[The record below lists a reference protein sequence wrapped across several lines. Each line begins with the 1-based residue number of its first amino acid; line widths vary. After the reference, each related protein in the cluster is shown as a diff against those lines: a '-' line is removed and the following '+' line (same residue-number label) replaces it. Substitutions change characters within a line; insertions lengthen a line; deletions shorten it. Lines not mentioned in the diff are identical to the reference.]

1 MSHHY
6 SGPDFGFPHG
16 DARLDLTDLYAFPKP
31 GEADKSILIMNVHP
45 SAVVNP
51 PGPTT
56 REPFAPKAL
65 YELKIDTNGDAVAD
79 IAYRVRFSSS
89 ADGSQTATVRRV
101 EGAQAAETG
110 DSGQV
115 IIEAA
120 PVSTGRDA
128 RVTEA
133 GRYRFFAGWRSDP
146 FFFDTRGAL
155 NDLQFTGD
163 DFFIDKD
170 VCSIVLEM
178 PNSALGPKRVGLWA
192 RTLDGAGGAWVQADR
207 GALPAQ
213 AVFLVGSERD
223 GYHAG
228 EPANDARFI
237 AVFAHALEH
246 TGGYAPE
253 EARRV
258 AGTLLPDMLSYD
270 PTRPAS
276 FPSNGR
282 TLTDDAAD
290 AFLAVLTNGK
300 VTGDKVGPHIDLLAE
315 FPYLGPP
322 HKSGGL
328 QLRLSRPSFA
338 RRPGAGALHEGGRY
352 EPTRESAVH
361 REGPH
366 HRRARRHVA
375 QLRRPP
381 RGLTA
386 RRLRPT
392 VPR

>member
-6 SGPDFGFPHG
+6 SGPNFGFPHG
-16 DARLDLTDLYAFPKP
+16 DPRLDLTDLYAFPKP
-31 GEADKSILIMNVHP
+31 GGADKSILIMNVHP
-45 SAVVNP
+45 SAVVTP

-56 REPFAPKAL
+56 REPFAPEAL

-89 ADGSQTATVRRV
+89 EDGSQTATLRRV
-101 EGAQAAETG
+101 EGADAAGTG
-110 DSGQV
+110 DGGRI

-120 PVSTGRDA
+120 PVSTDRDA

-133 GRYRFFAGWRSDP
+133 GGYRFFAGWRSDP

-170 VCSIVLEM
+170 VCSIVLEV
-178 PNSALGPKRVGLWA
+178 PSSALGPKRVGLWA
-192 RTLDGAGGAWVQADR
+192 RTLDGAGGVWVPADR
-207 GALPAQ
+207 GALPQQ
-213 AVFLVGSERD
+213 AVFLGGSERD

-258 AGTLLPDMLSYD
+258 AGTLLPDIMSYD

-276 FPSNGR
+276 FPRNGR

-290 AFLAVLTNGK
+290 VFLAVLTNGK
-300 VTGDKVGPHIDLLAE
+300 VTGDKVGPHVDLLSE

-322 HKSGGL
+322 HDY
-328 QLRLSRPSFA
+328 SRRTS
-338 RRPGAGALHEGGRY
+338 
-352 EPTRESAVH
+352 
-361 REGPH
+361 
-366 HRRARRHVA
+366 
-375 QLRRPP
+375 
-381 RGLTA
+381 
-386 RRLRPT
+386 
-392 VPR
+392 

>member
-31 GEADKSILIMNVHP
+31 SEADKSILIMNVHP

-51 PGPTT
+51 PGSTT
-56 REPFAPKAL
+56 REPFAPTAL
-65 YELKIDTNGDAVAD
+65 YELKIDTNSDAVAD

-89 ADGSQTATVRRV
+89 ADGAQTATVRRV

-110 DSGQV
+110 DGGLV

-128 RVTEA
+128 RVTET

-170 VCSIVLEM
+170 VCSIVLEL
-178 PNSALGPKRVGLWA
+178 PNSALGPKRVSLWA
-192 RTLDGAGGAWVQADR
+192 RTLDGASGIWVQADR

-223 GYHAG
+223 SYHAG
-228 EPANDARFI
+228 EPANDTRFI

-253 EARRV
+253 QARRV

-270 PTRPAS
+270 PTRPAY

-300 VTGDKVGPHIDLLAE
+300 VTADKVGPHIDLLAE

-322 HKSGGL
+322 HNISVASHATSPIAIELREASKGL
-328 QLRLSRPSFA
+328 GSS
-338 RRPGAGALHEGGRY
+338 
-352 EPTRESAVH
+352 
-361 REGPH
+361 
-366 HRRARRHVA
+366 
-375 QLRRPP
+375 
-381 RGLTA
+381 
-386 RRLRPT
+386 
-392 VPR
+392 